1 VELGFTQNIFLQG
14 VWGYLLSRYNNTTD
28 VVFGSVV
35 SGRPGELFGV
45 EEMIGLF
52 INTIPVRVR
61 YGGDDTVKD
70 LLLSLQ
76 QAFMDGGSHHYLSL
90 SDIQSQ
96 SELRNGLIDHIMVF
110 ENYAIQ
116 DGVEKERDELLSQEE
131 SFAIASMD
139 VFEQTNY
146 DFNIKIIPGA
156 SSIKIEFDYNG
167 NKYDSALMAVML
179 DHLDSLI
186 GQFSST
192 INIPLNSI
200 TFLSESEKH
209 ELLSTFNDTF
219 FSYPKDKTIVSL
231 FEDQVVRTPDAVAV
245 VFEGVELTY
254 RELNE
259 RSNQLAHCL
268 REDYGVLQGD
278 LVGILLDRSEWFVVS
293 MLGVLKSGG
302 AYVPIDPAYPNE
314 RVGYFIK
321 DTGVK
326 LLVSTTDYMFA

>member
-1 VELGFTQNIFLQG
+1 VNTLALRTSINPDEDFNTFFEGLKERVLTSYSHQMYPFDRLVEELDLRRDTSRSAVFDVKLTLQNQRESSNGMVIPEDLPGRVLDQGDCLSKLDMELNFNEVGEHLYLGVTYNSDVYARDMVEGLLVHYG
-14 VWGYLLSRYNNTTD
+14 ALMDALLSSPAEQL
-28 VVFGSVV
+28 GSVDYLTD
-35 SGRPGELFGV
+35 ED
-45 EEMIGLF
+45 
-52 INTIPVRVR
+52 R
-61 YGGDDTVKD
+61 Y
-70 LLLSLQ
+70 
-76 QAFMDGGSHHYLSL
+76 
-90 SDIQSQ
+90 
-96 SELRNGLIDHIMVF
+96 
-110 ENYAIQ
+110 
-116 DGVEKERDELLSQEE
+116 
-131 SFAIASMD
+131 
-139 VFEQTNY
+139 
-146 DFNIKIIPGA
+146 
-156 SSIKIEFDYNG
+156 
-167 NKYDSALMAVML
+167 
-179 DHLDSLI
+179 
-186 GQFSST
+186 
-192 INIPLNSI
+192 
-200 TFLSESEKH
+200 

-259 RSNQLAHCL
+259 QSNQLAHCL

-326 LLVSTTDYMFA
+326 LLVSTTDYMFALGNYDCTVFTIDAEFELGVHSTTNIGISLSSEDL